1 MKRLY
6 TLIVSLILTF
16 SLIACTSSPVK
27 DFNANIVKENLTA
40 STIVVHV
47 VVEENT
53 SDEAALKFIAN
64 EIAVEVFNKHKTTIG
79 LNKMTLTIYLFDSKA
94 DSDSISEAMASV
106 VFNINN
112 SATQPGL
119 SQGTFQKK

>member
-1 MKRLY
+1 MKRFY
-6 TLIVSLILTF
+6 SLIVSLILAF
-16 SLIACTSSPVK
+16 SLVACTQAPNR
-27 DFNANIVKENLTA
+27 DFNANIVKESING

-47 VVEENT
+47 VIKENT

-79 LNKMTLTIYLFDSKA
+79 LDKMTLTIHLFDDKA
-94 DSDSISEAMASV
+94 DSNDLTDSLASI

-112 SATQPGL
+112 AANQPGL
-119 SQGTFQKK
+119 SPGVFQKK